1 MTIDGINFHKLFKKS
16 DVKDTSKQEASKKT
30 SVEPE
35 MTEEERTILSKLR
48 NSAILSYAMG
58 LLAIGGG
65 ASMQSCTPEFNDH
78 DETYIDNSGIVAAIN
93 QMMELMKQQS
103 EYLKQMVAD
112 NQDMKA
118 YLQEIMDLNANI
130 MDILMGIGDS
140 VDNADRALQKI
151 YDLLKKMYV
160 YDGEFLD
167 KLDEII
173 AGQGDTT
180 NKLDQIIDAN
190 KEQNQLLIN
199 LQKLLDTLKDSN
211 ENIYNTVLDIFNKYQ
226 EGQISHSEMLNQIL
240 GAIQNNG
247 SISSDILAA
256 INDLTTQFE
265 NKQITETEL
274 LNKIISLLASIE
286 SKIDGLKDAIGG
298 VYPDYPDLAEKL
310 DEFIQKYEQGSM
322 NEQQLL
328 QQILNEMKNVSGSNS
343 DYSAQLDQILAA
355 INSGSLTTSEAMDKV
370 IEMLGKIEANT
381 GAILDALNQIGSQLG
396 DLNANFENNQDEILE
411 LLGSINSGVGSIDSK
426 LSQIEANQDRNNE
439 TVLDISQKL
448 DEMSSELAQINEK
461 TLTINQVQDMFGPMY
476 EEIKQY
482 LGNISGNQIT
492 VGDLEAAL
500 EAHGTDLTRT
510 NALIQTVIDAIN
522 NLNVGSGGGDSA
534 ALQEIANAIKEF
546 QNQSNSNS
554 AQVNANL
561 EAVLERLATM
571 QGALDALVQTGNAF
585 KDQFDNAMNRATS
598 YGEKFL
604 DALQNIQGST
614 ASLEIYADQYTQY
627 LQKAEQARQE
637 QYAVLQAIL
646 ANMGKGNS
654 GMTVEEL
661 KAIIPDYTDILN
673 DIKDAIGNLV
683 TSNDLKAYFDEY
695 AVDLTRTNALIQQVV
710 DAINGGGT
718 VDSSASRTLN
728 AIRDE
733 IQNQNPPTKD
743 QMQELL
749 DAIKNTPQTRSAG
762 ATYKH
767 PGWQY

>member
-58 LLAIGGG
+58 LLAIGG
-65 ASMQSCTPEFNDH
+65 AATLQSCEPDRIVQIN
-78 DETYIDNSGIVAAIN
+78 DNSGLVAALN
-93 QMMELMKQQS
+93 QLMGIVQQQS

-140 VDNADRALQKI
+140 VENANLALDRI
-151 YDLLKKMYV
+151 YDLLDKMYG
-160 YDGEFLD
+160 YDKEFIN
-167 KLDEII
+167 KLDQII
-173 AGQGDTT
+173 DGQGDTT

-226 EGQISHSEMLNQIL
+226 EGQISHSDMLKQIL

-286 SKIDGLKDAIGG
+286 SKIDGLKDAVDG
-298 VYPDYPDLAEKL
+298 VYPDFPDLASKI

-381 GAILDALNQIGSQLG
+381 GAILDALNQIGAQLG

-718 VDSSASRTLN
+718 VDSSASRTLS

>member
-58 LLAIGGG
+58 LLAVGG
-65 ASMQSCTPEFNDH
+65 AATLQSCEPDH
-78 DETYIDNSGIVAAIN
+78 VITQDVDVDNSGIVAALN
-93 QMMELMKQQS
+93 QMMEILKQQT

-118 YLQEIMDLNANI
+118 YLQEIMDLNDNI
-130 MDILMGIGDS
+130 MNILMGIGDS
-140 VDNADRALQKI
+140 VENADRALQKI
-151 YDLLKKMYV
+151 YDLLEKMYA

-226 EGQISHSEMLNQIL
+226 EGEISHTEMLEQIL
-240 GAIQNNG
+240 GSIQNNG

-256 INDLTTQFE
+256 INDLSAKFE
-265 NKQITETEL
+265 NGQISESEM
-274 LNKIISLLASIE
+274 LNQIISLLASIE

-328 QQILNEMKNVSGSNS
+328 TQILNEMKNVSGSNS
-343 DYSAQLDQILAA
+343 DYSAQLDAILAA

-381 GAILDALNQIGSQLG
+381 GAILDALNQIGAQLG

-534 ALQEIANAIKEF
+534 ALQEIADAIKEF

-571 QGALDALVQTGNAF
+571 QGALDALVETGNAF

-718 VDSSASRTLN
+718 VDSSASRTLS

-733 IQNQNPPTKD
+733 IQNQNPPTKE

-749 DAIKNTPQTRSAG
+749 DAINNNTQTRSAG